1 MKLIIPIA
9 SGKGGVGKSVI
20 TANLGFSL
28 AKLGHQVIVADLDF
42 GGANLHNYL
51 GLKNNNPG
59 LGEFLQD
66 RSDSLTNLLVPTFH
80 PNLKFLPGEGA
91 TPFMADLNVMARRR
105 LLVELHQ
112 LPAEI
117 ILLDLSAGC
126 NALTLDFFNASQTG
140 LLITRPESPS
150 VLNLLEFLRQTIYRR
165 LLHYLSKDRDLL
177 NQVRNFLFQ
186 PINSVPVVTMRD
198 ILQLISAHHPNIA
211 KTLQEDWDARQVRV
225 VFNQV
230 EQQEDLGFWLQV
242 QALARDQLSC
252 SLESWAQCPT
262 DPSVSAALKAQT
274 PLVQQGVS
282 TQLLCSLQQLAKR
295 IQNNWFGSTSKIG
308 ISTDHQ
314 DH

>member
-1 MKLIIPIA
+1 M
-9 SGKGGVGKSVI
+9 
-20 TANLGFSL
+20 
-28 AKLGHQVIVADLDF
+28 
-42 GGANLHNYL
+42 
-51 GLKNNNPG
+51 
-59 LGEFLQD
+59 
-66 RSDSLTNLLVPTFH
+66 
-80 PNLKFLPGEGA
+80 
-91 TPFMADLNVMARRR
+91 
-105 LLVELHQ
+105 
-112 LPAEI
+112 
-117 ILLDLSAGC
+117 
-126 NALTLDFFNASQTG
+126 
-140 LLITRPESPS
+140 
-150 VLNLLEFLRQTIYRR
+150 NLLEFLRQTIYRR

-177 NQVRNFLFQ
+177 NQVRNFIFQ

-198 ILQLISAHHPNIA
+198 VLQLISAHHPNIA

-295 IQNNWFGSTSKIG
+295 IQDNWFGSTYKISF
-308 ISTDHQ
+308 STDHQ

>member
-1 MKLIIPIA
+1 L
-9 SGKGGVGKSVI
+9 
-20 TANLGFSL
+20 
-28 AKLGHQVIVADLDF
+28 
-42 GGANLHNYL
+42 
-51 GLKNNNPG
+51 
-59 LGEFLQD
+59 
-66 RSDSLTNLLVPTFH
+66 
-80 PNLKFLPGEGA
+80 
-91 TPFMADLNVMARRR
+91 DLN
-105 LLVELHQ
+105 
-112 LPAEI
+112 
-117 ILLDLSAGC
+117 AGC
-126 NALTLDFFNASQTG
+126 NALILDFFNASQTI

-150 VLNLLEFLRQTIYRR
+150 VMNLLEFLRQTIYRR

-177 NQVRNFLFQ
+177 NQVRNFILQ

-198 ILQLISAHHPNIA
+198 VLQLISAHHPNIA
-211 KTLQEDWDARQVRV
+211 KTLQEDGDAHQVRV

-252 SLESWAQCPT
+252 SLESWAQFPT

-295 IQNNWFGSTSKIG
+295 IQDNWFGSTSKISF
-308 ISTDHQ
+308 STDHQ

>member
-165 LLHYLSKDRDLL
+165 LLHYLSKDRDLR
-177 NQVRNFLFQ
+177 NQVRNFIFQ

-198 ILQLISAHHPNIA
+198 VLQLISAHHPNIA
-211 KTLQEDWDARQVRV
+211 KTLQEDWEARQVRV

-262 DPSVSAALKAQT
+262 DPSVSAALK
-274 PLVQQGVS
+274 
-282 TQLLCSLQQLAKR
+282 
-295 IQNNWFGSTSKIG
+295 
-308 ISTDHQ
+308 
-314 DH
+314 

>member
-1 MKLIIPIA
+1 
-9 SGKGGVGKSVI
+9 
-20 TANLGFSL
+20 
-28 AKLGHQVIVADLDF
+28 
-42 GGANLHNYL
+42 L

-91 TPFMADLNVMARRR
+91 TPFMADLNVMDRRR

-126 NALTLDFFNASQTG
+126 NALTLDFFNASHTG

-177 NQVRNFLFQ
+177 NQIRNFLFR

-262 DPSVSAALKAQT
+262 DPSVSTALKFQT
-274 PLVQQGVS
+274 PLIQQGVS

>member
-91 TPFMADLNVMARRR
+91 TPFMADLNVMDRRR
-105 LLVELHQ
+105 LLVELNQ

-177 NQVRNFLFQ
+177 NQVRNFLLQ

-198 ILQLISAHHPNIA
+198 ILQLISAYHPNIA
-211 KTLQEDWDARQVRV
+211 KTLQEDWEARQVRV

-252 SLESWAQCPT
+252 SLESWAKCPT
-262 DPSVSAALKAQT
+262 DPSVPTALKVQT

-282 TQLLCSLQQLAKR
+282 TQLLCSLQQLAEQ
-295 IQNNWFGSTSKIG
+295 IELCWLGSSLVNAKPF
-308 ISTDHQ
+308 
-314 DH
+314 

>member
-1 MKLIIPIA
+1 VKLIIPIA

-66 RSDSLTNLLVPTFH
+66 RSDSLTNLLVPTLH
-80 PNLKFLPGEGA
+80 PNLKFLPGEGV
-91 TPFMADLNVMARRR
+91 TPFMPDLNVMARRR

-117 ILLDLSAGC
+117 MLLDLSAGC
-126 NALTLDFFNASQTG
+126 NALTLDFFNASHTG

-198 ILQLISAHHPNIA
+198 VLQLISAHHPNIA
-211 KTLQEDWDARQVRV
+211 KTLQEDWEARQVRV

-262 DPSVSAALKAQT
+262 DPSVSTALKFQT
-274 PLVQQGVS
+274 PLIQQGVS
-282 TQLLCSLQQLAKR
+282 TQLLCSLQQLAEK
-295 IQNNWFGSTSKIG
+295 IELCWLGSSLVNAKPF
-308 ISTDHQ
+308 
-314 DH
+314 

>member
-51 GLKNNNPG
+51 GLKNSNPG

-91 TPFMADLNVMARRR
+91 TPFMADLNVMDRRR
-105 LLVELHQ
+105 LLVELNQ

-126 NALTLDFFNASQTG
+126 NALTLDFFNASQTR

-177 NQVRNFLFQ
+177 NQIRNFLFR
-186 PINSVPVVTMRD
+186 PINSVPAVTMRD
-198 ILQLISAHHPNIA
+198 VLQLISAHHPNIA

-262 DPSVSAALKAQT
+262 DPSVSTAPKAQT
-274 PLVQQGVS
+274 PLIQQGVS
-282 TQLLCSLQQLAKR
+282 TQLLSTLQQLAEK
-295 IQNNWFGSTSKIG
+295 IEECWLGSSPVDAKPF
-308 ISTDHQ
+308 
-314 DH
+314 